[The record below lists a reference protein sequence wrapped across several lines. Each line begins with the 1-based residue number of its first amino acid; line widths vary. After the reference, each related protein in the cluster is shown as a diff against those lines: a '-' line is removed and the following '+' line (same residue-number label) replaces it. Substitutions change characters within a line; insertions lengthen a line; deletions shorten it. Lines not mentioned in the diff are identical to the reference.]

1 MVRRT
6 ICSKLNFQILAD
18 ELGKN
23 YNFWNTR
30 TGSEF
35 SLICVNK
42 CFTKYA
48 YSLEIAGAL
57 AQAFCVTN
65 AKPEFI
71 NRSVK
76 QVYPELWQRRL
87 RKTRLEEKRIP
98 FYGIISSRIKE
109 L

>member
-1 MVRRT
+1 M
-6 ICSKLNFQILAD
+6 
-18 ELGKN
+18 
-23 YNFWNTR
+23 
-30 TGSEF
+30 
-35 SLICVNK
+35 NK